1 MNNAIGKLLFYHD
14 HFPTYYCLY
23 DILFAD
29 DIKMEAD
36 IDTGKSKID
45 VGNDERI
52 SVDTFSANEKD
63 EHK

>member
-1 MNNAIGKLLFYHD
+1 
-14 HFPTYYCLY
+14 
-23 DILFAD
+23 
-29 DIKMEAD
+29 MEAD